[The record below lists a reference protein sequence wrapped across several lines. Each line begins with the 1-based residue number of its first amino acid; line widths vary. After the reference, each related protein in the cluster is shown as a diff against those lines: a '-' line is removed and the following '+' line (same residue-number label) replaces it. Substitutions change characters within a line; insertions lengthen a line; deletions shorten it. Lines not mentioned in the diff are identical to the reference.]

1 MKKLRGLKKAV
12 GDYQN
17 NCKRLHCVIC
27 LDLEDGH
34 IWTDVYA
41 DSNSYSVYHSKSIH
55 ALNTYFMDACGSE
68 LPVKI
73 TMQSV
78 RKTAEFVAAKYAGK
92 EEER

>member
-1 MKKLRGLKKAV
+1 MQKLHGLKKAV

-17 NCKRLHCVIC
+17 NCGRLHCVIC

-41 DSNSYSVYHSKSIH
+41 DSNSYADYHSKTIH
-55 ALNTYFMDACGSE
+55 ALNTYIQDATGDT
-68 LPVKI
+68 KI
-73 TMQSV
+73 TMQSI